1 MPTAESS
8 AGKKV
13 GIMISASPGSR
24 SFEQGLAAAD
34 RSLRE
39 GAQVYLYL
47 IDNGVE
53 GLGDGRFAKLKKCGA
68 HLFACAYSL
77 QRRGLQG
84 PPEATLAGLTILS
97 DVIASAD
104 VFESFN

>member
-1 MPTAESS
+1 MTARL
-8 AGKKV
+8 AKRV
-13 GIMISASPGSR
+13 GIMISAGAESP
-24 SFEQGLAAAD
+24 SFKDGLTAAEGAVRD
-34 RSLRE
+34 
-39 GAQVYLYL
+39 GAQVYLYF

-53 GLGDGRFAKLKKCGA
+53 GLGDSQIGQLKNAGV

-77 QRRGLQG
+77 QRRGLNA

-104 VFESFN
+104 DFQSYN